1 VSTNRK
7 DVIRRGAHD
16 VDGRESAIGVVIVDS
31 ALTRRESLELL
42 LRTQRDLEVLGGV
55 STATEAADLISGG
68 NHPPCSIALLAL
80 PLRGNEDFLGAIES
94 LGSSP
99 STVVRLTYGLGVDR
113 MSVGLALLA
122 GADGFVDTALP
133 PGEFLEA
140 IRRAARGEL
149 VLAGLGSSS
158 EESVPRSGIEGIG
171 YAPLSPREREVLTL
185 AADGYTARQIATR
198 LGVRERTVTTHLSR
212 IYRKLGTS
220 GRMESVRAAI
230 RTGIIDIR
238 EGIDHPA

>member
-1 VSTNRK
+1 V
-7 DVIRRGAHD
+7 G
-16 VDGRESAIGVVIVDS
+16 GRQSAIGVVIVDS

-42 LRTQRDLEVLGGV
+42 LQTQPDLGVLGGV
-55 STATEAADLISGG
+55 STAAEAAALIAGG
-68 NHPPCSIALLAL
+68 NDPPCSIALLGL
-80 PLRGNEDFLGAIES
+80 PLRGNDDLLGAIES
-94 LGSSP
+94 LGGSP

-133 PGEFLEA
+133 PGEFLEG

-149 VLAGLGSSS
+149 VLAGLGSSP
-158 EESVPRSGIEGIG
+158 EEGVPSPGIQGIG

-185 AADGYTARQIATR
+185 AADGHTARQIGTR

-230 RTGIIDIR
+230 RTGIIDVR
-238 EGIDHPA
+238 EESEDPA